1 MGLLLCFAADVFVA
15 RDACEAA
22 LWPDERSVTVWTAE
36 DWFTATMMPVAFG
49 RWGVAACREV
59 VPWRAEPIELIGRA
73 RSERDALA
81 RAHELAAAA
90 LENRR
95 AETIAIAARAGKA
108 LKPRPGRGA
117 SAV

>member
-59 VPWRAEPIELIGRA
+59 VPGGPS
-73 RSERDALA
+73 RS
-81 RAHELAAAA
+81 
-90 LENRR
+90 
-95 AETIAIAARAGKA
+95 
-108 LKPRPGRGA
+108 
-117 SAV
+117 S